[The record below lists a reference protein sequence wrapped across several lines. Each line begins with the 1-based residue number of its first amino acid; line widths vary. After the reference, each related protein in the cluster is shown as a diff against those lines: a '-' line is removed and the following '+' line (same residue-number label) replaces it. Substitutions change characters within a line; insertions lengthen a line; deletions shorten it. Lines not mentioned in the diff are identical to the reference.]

1 MKQFLLLSLVEV
13 RANTYSKYGNAKH
26 NDFCTKSIEK
36 KAMMS
41 TFCFENCP
49 SRKYTAYPHLAG
61 TEGDTKLTQEVYDTW
76 KAQRLDYVASV
87 SYDVLLSYPDRTDP
101 NLVTLLGTNGEILHQ
116 TQTVDKILSDDQNHT
131 DVIAPFNAYSPA
143 GNVTTVSISSH
154 QS

>member
-1 MKQFLLLSLVEV
+1 MTRIMIFALYLLRKE
-13 RANTYSKYGNAKH
+13 T
-26 NDFCTKSIEK
+26 
-36 KAMMS
+36 MMC

-76 KAQRLDYVASV
+76 KGQGLDYVASV

-101 NLVTLLGTNGEILHQ
+101 NLVTLIGANGEILHQ
-116 TQTVDKILSDDQNHT
+116 TQTVEKILSDDQNHT